1 MQLLTFAAYS
11 DSLDLAINIHL
22 TVLGAIAAEHLAT
35 NSAMVSSEPPVKGS
49 MAFRAVGGLGIRDP
63 FKRVDLNKWR
73 L

>member
-22 TVLGAIAAEHLAT
+22 TVLGAVAAEHFST

>member
-22 TVLGAIAAEHLAT
+22 AVLGAIAAEDLAT

-63 FKRVDLNKWR
+63 FKRVDLNEWR